1 MLNIDIQNIIFFSII
16 CMVRGE
22 RWRQ

>member
-16 CMVRGE
+16 CMVTAR

>member
-16 CMVRGE
+16 CMVMTG